1 MRHLLW
7 SALLIS
13 GVIFSGCGYKEG
25 VKIEEK
31 EAFLYFNGNTDGV
44 SVSVDDAE
52 HFSVKEGI
60 NNQYKVKSGKHTV
73 RVFRDGKLIVLR
85 ELYLGDGMSV
95 GIGVGK

>member
-25 VKIEEK
+25 VKSEEK
-31 EAFLYFNGNTDGV
+31 KSYLYFSGNTDDV
-44 SVSVDDAE
+44 TVSVDNAE
-52 HFSVKEGI
+52 QFSIKEGI

-73 RVFRDGKLIVLR
+73 RVYRDGKIIVER